1 MDHVYAR
8 RSPIE
13 KEVQPISSFVDSMH
27 NDIDLSSTLK
37 TLQQMGRYANVSGSS
52 ASMILTTKSNFP
64 GMVQDYLNKVNAQ
77 SISARKQK
85 VLDIVR
91 FTPSFAFTSNT
102 VKKLMIK
109 DQLSS
114 YYRTSYPSAHWA
126 YTNYNCLNF
135 FTSSTVPTSSCLMY
149 PNIAGGQSHP
159 GYVSGTYVPSGA
171 ITFDFHINPCYRSE
185 QHDSSFKAG
194 TIFHLSST
202 YALSLVS
209 GSQKDENG
217 KPVAF
222 RLLLQLSHSADIA
235 PSLALQGTYPN
246 DLVFLSSDNAL
257 KFNHW
262 HHVVVRW
269 GTDTINQGTGSF
281 VIDGIN
287 RGTFFVPSGTIAPRS
302 FAQHKAMRA
311 TWVYS

>member
-1 MDHVYAR
+1 MSFFKVEPGDVETFTIVTNPYREYISSSTKGVTGSVHVYAR

-135 FTSSTVPTSSCLMY
+135 FTCRYKKSPILKIFSR
-149 PNIAGGQSHP
+149 GGPITISNNRFNQSARKWISLKFSYASPLLNNATKHFRIVHQNSIP
-159 GYVSGTYVPSGA
+159 
-171 ITFDFHINPCYRSE
+171 FL
-185 QHDSSFKAG
+185 AG
-194 TIFHLSST
+194 T
-202 YALSLVS
+202 
-209 GSQKDENG
+209 
-217 KPVAF
+217 P
-222 RLLLQLSHSADIA
+222 LL
-235 PSLALQGTYPN
+235 
-246 DLVFLSSDNAL
+246 
-257 KFNHW
+257 K
-262 HHVVVRW
+262 
-269 GTDTINQGTGSF
+269 
-281 VIDGIN
+281 
-287 RGTFFVPSGTIAPRS
+287 
-302 FAQHKAMRA
+302 
-311 TWVYS
+311 